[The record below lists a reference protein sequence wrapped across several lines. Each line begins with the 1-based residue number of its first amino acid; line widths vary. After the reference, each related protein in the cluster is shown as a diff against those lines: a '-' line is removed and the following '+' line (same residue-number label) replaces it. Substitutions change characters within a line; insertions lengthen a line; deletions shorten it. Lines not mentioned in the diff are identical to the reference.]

1 MGVSK
6 GASEQEVKKA
16 FRRIA
21 MKFHPDRNSDDK
33 NSDEK
38 FKEAQE
44 AYEILGDEDKKA
56 AYDRFGHAG
65 VDGNAGGGGGGG
77 AGFSDVFGD
86 VFGDIFGGSGGGR
99 GRAGPARGSDLRY
112 DLQLDLEDAVKGK
125 TVQIDVPTMSQC
137 EPCDGSGARKGS
149 SPVPVPLVGVLARCV
164 CRKAFSQ
171 YSRPALNVAVEAR

>member
-1 MGVSK
+1 MAKRDYYEVLGVSK

-33 NSDEK
+33 DSDEK

-65 VDGNAGGGGGGG
+65 VDGNAGGAVAAALALAMYSVTSLG
-77 AGFSDVFGD
+77 
-86 VFGDIFGGSGGGR
+86 IFLVATVVVEVVQAQ
-99 GRAGPARGSDLRY
+99 RAGLTCAM
-112 DLQLDLEDAVKGK
+112 
-125 TVQIDVPTMSQC
+125 T
-137 EPCDGSGARKGS
+137 
-149 SPVPVPLVGVLARCV
+149 
-164 CRKAFSQ
+164 
-171 YSRPALNVAVEAR
+171 YSWI

>member
-1 MGVSK
+1 MAKRDYYEVLGVSK

-21 MKFHPDRNSDDK
+21 MKYHPDRNSDDK

-65 VDGNAGGGGGGG
+65 VDGNG
-77 AGFSDVFGD
+77 
-86 VFGDIFGGSGGGR
+86 
-99 GRAGPARGSDLRY
+99 
-112 DLQLDLEDAVKGK
+112 
-125 TVQIDVPTMSQC
+125 
-137 EPCDGSGARKGS
+137 
-149 SPVPVPLVGVLARCV
+149 
-164 CRKAFSQ
+164 
-171 YSRPALNVAVEAR
+171 VAVAVALALAMYSATSLGIFLAAAAAVEVVQAQRVGLTCATTYSWI